1 MVRKNVE
8 EYFFFKLEATD
19 KIESRK
25 TLVSAL
31 SLLSVDQ
38 EECKRRA
45 ITLFCQVI
53 VVGEQEC

>member
-1 MVRKNVE
+1 MRKNVE
-8 EYFFFKLEATD
+8 EYFFFKLKATD

-38 EECKRRA
+38 EECKRLA
-45 ITLFCQVI
+45 ITFFFR
-53 VVGEQEC
+53 